1 MALFTSTQSGDW
13 TDPATWGGVGVPDMS
28 MDDALIDSGHEVVVP
43 YGESVSVYNGHA
55 VIVDEGGE
63 LRIEDGM
70 DIGDGFLVALGMVS
84 ADGYYLALWGATEAT
99 VGPSGSLEVTGD
111 FYLDG
116 ATMTVDGYFVVYGG
130 YAEIEYDCLLTISS
144 SGMWEVYGWVYI
156 EDDGNAVIEGGL
168 YVDYGA
174 GLDLY
179 YYATLTVAQ
188 NGWVDVYGYLYL
200 YYYPV
205 IDVFGHFG
213 LDEGGYLYL
222 DYQGLINVYR
232 DIYLSGVMYG
242 GGRMLMLRR
251 EGRIYDYYGS
261 SMIELNQAYGFGQTR
276 IA

>member
-1 MALFTSTQSGDW
+1 MALFTSSQSGDW
-13 TDPATWGGVGVPDMS
+13 TDPATWGGVGVPDMG
-28 MDDALIDSGHEVVVP
+28 MDDVLISEGHEVIVP
-43 YGESVSVYNGHA
+43 SGEYVSVYNGHA
-55 VIVDEGGE
+55 VIVAENAS
-63 LRIEDGM
+63 LRVQGGM
-70 DIGDGFLVALGMVS
+70 DVGDSVFIVVGSVYAE
-84 ADGYYLALWGATEAT
+84 GYYLALWGSTTAE
-99 VGPSGSLEVTGD
+99 VWSSGSPEVQSD

-116 ATMTVDGYFVVYGG
+116 ATMTVDGYFSIYGG
-130 YAEIEYDCLLTISS
+130 NAEIEYDCLLTISS
-144 SGMWEVYGWVYI
+144 SGMWEVYGWAYI

-179 YYATLTVAQ
+179 YYPTLTIAQ

-205 IDVFGHFG
+205 IDVFGHFA

-242 GGRMLMLRR
+242 GGRMVMLRR